1 MLIYFKYSGTTDY
14 LRDILCGN
22 AYTVLQVFSY
32 NRLFEGHIICVVM
45 FILYLKYSVTT
56 DYLRD
61 ILCVVM
67 LILYSKYSVTTDYLR
82 DILYVW

>member
-1 MLIYFKYSGTTDY
+1 MCGNTYTLLQVFSYNRLFEGHI
-14 LRDILCGN
+14 IIMCGN

-45 FILYLKYSVTT
+45 
-56 DYLRD
+56 
-61 ILCVVM
+61 
-67 LILYSKYSVTTDYLR
+67 LILYFKYSVTTDYLR

>member
-1 MLIYFKYSGTTDY
+1 M
-14 LRDILCGN
+14 CGN

-45 FILYLKYSVTT
+45 
-56 DYLRD
+56 
-61 ILCVVM
+61 
-67 LILYSKYSVTTDYLR
+67 LILYFKYSVTTDYLR

>member
-1 MLIYFKYSGTTDY
+1 M
-14 LRDILCGN
+14 CGN

-45 FILYLKYSVTT
+45 LILYFSYNRL
-56 DYLRD
+56 LEGH
-61 ILCVVM
+61 IICVVM
-67 LILYSKYSVTTDYLR
+67 LILYFKYSVTTDYLR